1 MSSRS
6 PTSSSPADGAGTIAE
21 LTALRKPSVLT
32 PLATSAGNEQRH
44 NAFQLQQVGAT
55 VALVKEAATAEGL
68 RTAVSPVLTSP
79 ERREQIAD
87 QARVAGRT
95 DAADR
100 LTNVLLHVATE
111 W

>member
-1 MSSRS
+1 M
-6 PTSSSPADGAGTIAE
+6 
-21 LTALRKPSVLT
+21 
-32 PLATSAGNEQRH
+32 ATSAGNEQEH
-44 NAFQLQQVGAT
+44 KAFQLQQAGAT

-68 RTAVSPVLTSP
+68 RTAVSPVLISL

-87 QARVAGRT
+87 QARVAGRP

>member
-1 MSSRS
+1 M
-6 PTSSSPADGAGTIAE
+6 
-21 LTALRKPSVLT
+21 
-32 PLATSAGNEQRH
+32 ATSAGNEQRH